1 VKKLFPAIQKLGK
14 SLMLP
19 IAVLPVAGLL
29 LRLGQPDLL
38 DLPYVAA
45 AGNAVFANL
54 GLLFAIGVAVGL
66 ARGNNG
72 AAGLA
77 AVVAYLVTTEGAKV
91 LIDVPPEIIADAAER
106 AAQLLSADYKSAAIM
121 KMSVPAGLISG
132 ILAGN
137 LYNRYSEIRLPDY
150 LAFFSGR
157 RFVPIV
163 SGFAALLIAALFGF
177 GWPVLET
184 GMNALSEAVIGAGE
198 VGLFGYGLLNRI
210 LIVTGLHHI
219 LNNLAWFIVGDFE
232 GVTGDLRRYFAGD
245 PTAGAF
251 MSGFFPVMMF
261 GLPAACLAM
270 YRSVKPERRKAVGGL
285 LVSMALTSFLTGITE
300 PIEFTFMFVAPA
312 LFAIH
317 AVLTGLSMAVMDML
331 QIRLGFGFSAGLF
344 DYVLNFNKATRP
356 LLMLPIG
363 VIYFTVYY
371 ATFRFF
377 IVRFDVK
384 TPGRDDVEPAQA
396 GAVTDAPNEEAAK
409 YLVAL
414 GGARNLLTI
423 DACMTRLRLSIASRE
438 AVDEAALKALGAAGM
453 IYPTSDTMQVVVGLR
468 ADAIAA
474 ELRRVAETP
483 APQTTTRTMESDHIG
498 EQSLAE
504 DEVHVLLQALGGLDN
519 VISVDAWGTR
529 LKIRVKDAALVD
541 DVCVART
548 GLRGAAVI
556 DEKLV
561 HVLADGSPAPIA
573 RALQLLIDATQAD
586 PV

>member
-1 VKKLFPAIQKLGK
+1 MKKLFPAIQKLGK

-91 LIDVPPEIIADAAER
+91 LIDVPPEVIADAAER
-106 AAQLLSADYKSAAIM
+106 TAQLLSADYKSAAIM

-363 VIYFTVYY
+363 AIYFTVYY

-384 TPGRDDVEPAQA
+384 TPGRDDVDPAQA
-396 GAVTDAPNEEAAK
+396 GAVTGAPNEEAAK

-483 APQTTTRTMESDHIG
+483 APQPTTRTMESDDIG

-504 DEVHVLLQALGGLDN
+504 DEVHVLLQALGGIDN
-519 VISVDAWGTR
+519 VISVDARGTR

-541 DVCVART
+541 DVGVART

-556 DEKLV
+556 DDKLV

>member
-1 VKKLFPAIQKLGK
+1 MKKLFPAIQKLGK

-66 ARGNNG
+66 ARGSNG

-91 LIDVPPEIIADAAER
+91 LIDVPPEVIADAAER
-106 AAQLLSADYKSAAIM
+106 TAQLLSADYKSAAIM

-177 GWPVLET
+177 GWPILET

-245 PTAGAF
+245 DVWVACCVPRNVPVGETGTAQGRRWFARVDGIDIIPDRHNRAHRIHIHVRCAGAF
-251 MSGFFPVMMF
+251 CHSRGVDGPINGGDGHAPDPAGIRVFCRPLRLCPEFQQ
-261 GLPAACLAM
+261 GDPAAPDAAHRGDLFHCLLCDLPVFHRAL
-270 YRSVKPERRKAVGGL
+270 RRQDARK
-285 LVSMALTSFLTGITE
+285 
-300 PIEFTFMFVAPA
+300 
-312 LFAIH
+312 
-317 AVLTGLSMAVMDML
+317 
-331 QIRLGFGFSAGLF
+331 
-344 DYVLNFNKATRP
+344 
-356 LLMLPIG
+356 
-363 VIYFTVYY
+363 
-371 ATFRFF
+371 
-377 IVRFDVK
+377 
-384 TPGRDDVEPAQA
+384 GRCRA
-396 GAVTDAPNEEAAK
+396 GAGGCGDRRAKRGGREVPRSPRRCPESAYHRCLHDTSETEYCVT
-409 YLVAL
+409 
-414 GGARNLLTI
+414 
-423 DACMTRLRLSIASRE
+423 
-438 AVDEAALKALGAAGM
+438 
-453 IYPTSDTMQVVVGLR
+453 
-468 ADAIAA
+468 
-474 ELRRVAETP
+474 
-483 APQTTTRTMESDHIG
+483 
-498 EQSLAE
+498 
-504 DEVHVLLQALGGLDN
+504 
-519 VISVDAWGTR
+519 
-529 LKIRVKDAALVD
+529 
-541 DVCVART
+541 
-548 GLRGAAVI
+548 
-556 DEKLV
+556 
-561 HVLADGSPAPIA
+561 
-573 RALQLLIDATQAD
+573 
-586 PV
+586 

>member
-1 VKKLFPAIQKLGK
+1 VKKLFPAVQKLGK

-91 LIDVPPEIIADAAER
+91 LIDVPPEVIADAAER

-137 LYNRYSEIRLPDY
+137 LYNRYAEIRLPDY

-157 RFVPIV
+157 RFVPII

-245 PTAGAF
+245 PAAGAF

-270 YRSVKPERRKAVGGL
+270 YRSAKPERRKAVGGL

-317 AVLTGLSMAVMDML
+317 AVLTGISMAVMDLL

-363 VIYFTVYY
+363 AIYFTVYY

-384 TPGRDDVEPAQA
+384 TPGRDDAEPAQA
-396 GAVTDAPNEEAAK
+396 GAVTGAPDEEAAK
-409 YLVAL
+409 YLLAL
-414 GGARNLLTI
+414 GGPRNLLAI
-423 DACMTRLRLSIASRE
+423 DACMTRLRLSIASRN

-474 ELRRVAETP
+474 ELRRVAEAP
-483 APQTTTRTMESDHIG
+483 APQPVTRTTASDRVG

-504 DEVHVLLQALGGLDN
+504 DECHMLLQALGGTDN
-519 VISVDAWGTR
+519 VVAVEARGTR
-529 LKIRVKDAALVD
+529 LKIRVRDAGLVD
-541 DVCVART
+541 EVRLAGT

-573 RALQLLIDATQAD
+573 RALQLLIDAAEAE
-586 PV
+586 PA

>member
-1 VKKLFPAIQKLGK
+1 MKKLFPAIQKLGK

-91 LIDVPPEIIADAAER
+91 LIDVPPEVIADAAER
-106 AAQLLSADYKSAAIM
+106 AAQLLSADYRSAAIM

-163 SGFAALLIAALFGF
+163 SGFAALLLAALFGF

-317 AVLTGLSMAVMDML
+317 AVLTGVSMAVMDLL

-356 LLMLPIG
+356 LLLLPIG
-363 VIYFTVYY
+363 AIYFIVYY

-384 TPGRDDVEPAQA
+384 TPGRDDAEPAQT
-396 GAVTDAPNEEAAK
+396 GAATGAPDEEAAK

-414 GGARNLLTI
+414 GGAQNLLTI
-423 DACMTRLRLSIASRE
+423 DACMTRLRLSIASRDV
-438 AVDEAALKALGAAGM
+438 VDEAALKALGAAGM

-474 ELRRVAETP
+474 ELRRVAEAP
-483 APQTTTRTMESDHIG
+483 APQPITRTVESDRIG

-504 DEVHVLLQALGGLDN
+504 DEFQMLLQALGGIDN
-519 VISVDAWGTR
+519 VISVDARGTR
-529 LKIRVKDAALVD
+529 LKIRVQDAGLVD
-541 DVCVART
+541 DVRIAGS

-556 DEKLV
+556 DENLV

-573 RALQLLIDATQAD
+573 RALSNALYG
-586 PV
+586 

>member
-91 LIDVPPEIIADAAER
+91 LIDVPPEVIADAAER

-317 AVLTGLSMAVMDML
+317 AVLTGVSMAVMDML

-363 VIYFTVYY
+363 VIYY

-384 TPGRDDVEPAQA
+384 TPGRDDTEPAQA
-396 GAVTDAPNEEAAK
+396 GAVTGAPDEEAAK
-409 YLVAL
+409 YLAAL
-414 GGARNLLTI
+414 GGAPNLLAI
-423 DACMTRLRLSIASRE
+423 DACMTRLRLNIASRD
-438 AVDEAALKALGAAGM
+438 AVDEVALKGLGAAGM
-453 IYPTSDTMQVVVGLR
+453 IYPTSETMQVVVGLR

-474 ELRRVAETP
+474 ELRRVAEAGQLQPVTP
-483 APQTTTRTMESDHIG
+483 RMESDRIG

-504 DEVHVLLQALGGLDN
+504 DKLHSLLQALGGIEN
-519 VISVDAWGTR
+519 VRSVDARGTR
-529 LKIRVKDAALVD
+529 LKIGVKDAGVVD
-541 DVCVART
+541 DVRVAES

-556 DEKLV
+556 DAKLV
-561 HVLADGSPAPIA
+561 HVLAEGSPAPIA
-573 RALQLLIDATQAD
+573 RGLNLLIDAAQAD
-586 PV
+586 TV

>member
-1 VKKLFPAIQKLGK
+1 MKKFFPAIQKLGK

-66 ARGNNG
+66 AKGNNG

-77 AVVAYLVTTEGAKV
+77 AIVAYLVTTEGAKV
-91 LIDVPPEIIADAAER
+91 LIGVPPEVVADVAGEVAELF
-106 AAQLLSADYKSAAIM
+106 AADYKSAAIM
-121 KMSVPAGLISG
+121 KMSVPAGLACG

-163 SGFAALLIAALFGF
+163 SGFAALLVAAVFGF
-177 GWPVLET
+177 GWPVLEA
-184 GMNALSEAVIGAGE
+184 GMNNLSQAVTGAGE
-198 VGLFGYGLLNRI
+198 FGLVGYGLLNRI

-245 PTAGAF
+245 PDAGAF

-270 YRSVKPERRKAVGGL
+270 YHSVKPTRRKAVAGL
-285 LVSMALTSFLTGITE
+285 LLSMALTSFLTGITE
-300 PIEFTFMFVAPA
+300 PIEFSFMFVAPV

-317 AVLTGLSMAVMDML
+317 AVLTGVSMALMDML
-331 QIRLGFGFSAGLF
+331 EIRLGFGFSAGLF
-344 DYVLNFNKATRP
+344 DYVLNFNRATRP

-363 VIYFTVYY
+363 VAYFVVYY
-371 ATFRFF
+371 VTFRFF
-377 IVRFDVK
+377 IARFDIK
-384 TPGRDDVEPAQA
+384 TPGRDDSETGRASEA
-396 GAVTDAPNEEAAK
+396 TDATGDEAVR
-409 YLVAL
+409 YLAAL
-414 GGARNLLTI
+414 GGANNLLGI
-423 DACMTRLRLSIASRE
+423 DACMTRLRLTIESADE
-438 AVDEAALKALGAAGM
+438 VDEVSLKALGVAGV

-474 ELRRVAETP
+474 DLRRVAS
-483 APQTTTRTMESDHIG
+483 APGAPEATASTALPTKPGQQALT
-498 EQSLAE
+498 AE
-504 DEVHVLLQALGGLDN
+504 NVQRLLGALGGGAN
-519 VISVDAWGTR
+519 VLEVETIGTR
-529 LKIRVKDAALVD
+529 VRLRLRDTSHVDTAA
-541 DVCVART
+541 VAEC
-548 GLRGAAVI
+548 GLRGAAIVGHGV
-556 DEKLV
+556 V
-561 HVLADGSPAPIA
+561 HLLADENPEPIVQGIEDSIA
-573 RALQLLIDATQAD
+573 
-586 PV
+586 